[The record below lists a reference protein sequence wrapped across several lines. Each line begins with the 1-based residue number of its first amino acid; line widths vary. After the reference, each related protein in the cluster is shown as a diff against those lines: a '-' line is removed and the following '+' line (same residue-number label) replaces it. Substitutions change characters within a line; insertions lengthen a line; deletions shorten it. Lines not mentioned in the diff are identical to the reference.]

1 MSKKNVVIIGNGM
14 VGHRFIEEMVKSPA
28 YSQFHLTTFCEE
40 EEVAYDR
47 VGLST
52 YFAGKTRED
61 LSLVEEG
68 FYADNGVEIH
78 IGDKATQIDRES
90 KTVIS
95 EKGRQVQYDQLVLAT
110 GSFPFVPPIEGRE
123 QKHIHVYRT
132 FEDLEA
138 IKSSAAVSKSGVVL
152 GGGLLGLEC
161 ANALKNLGL
170 EAHVVEFGP
179 SLMGVQLDSDSGE
192 MLRKKS
198 KLWGYKSTQGKI
210 QS

>member
-95 EKGRQVQYDQLVLAT
+95 EKGRQVQYDQLSPCHRKL
-110 GSFPFVPPIEGRE
+110 SICP
-123 QKHIHVYRT
+123 
-132 FEDLEA
+132 
-138 IKSSAAVSKSGVVL
+138 
-152 GGGLLGLEC
+152 
-161 ANALKNLGL
+161 AN
-170 EAHVVEFGP
+170 
-179 SLMGVQLDSDSGE
+179 
-192 MLRKKS
+192 
-198 KLWGYKSTQGKI
+198 
-210 QS
+210 

>member
-1 MSKKNVVIIGNGM
+1 M
-14 VGHRFIEEMVKSPA
+14 
-28 YSQFHLTTFCEE
+28 
-40 EEVAYDR
+40 AYDR

-52 YFAGKTRED
+52 YFVGKTRED

-68 FYADNGVEIH
+68 FYADNGWKSTLGTKQPKSIENP
-78 IGDKATQIDRES
+78 KR
-90 KTVIS
+90 VIS

-179 SLMGVQLDSDSGE
+179 SLM
-192 MLRKKS
+192 
-198 KLWGYKSTQGKI
+198 WCST
-210 QS
+210 